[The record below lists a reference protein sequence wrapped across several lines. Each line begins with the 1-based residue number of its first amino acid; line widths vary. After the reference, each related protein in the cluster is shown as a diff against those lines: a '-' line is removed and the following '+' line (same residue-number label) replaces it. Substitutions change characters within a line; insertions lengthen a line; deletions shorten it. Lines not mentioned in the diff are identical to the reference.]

1 MPERNMPMSQELIV
15 FKFNYRQLC
24 RNCNNSL
31 DIYVLRAFLTIAPSL
46 AAFQTL
52 PLITNKLLLLNNFN
66 RMEEHASWVT

>member
-1 MPERNMPMSQELIV
+1 MPERNMPMSQELV
-15 FKFNYRQLC
+15 AFKFNHRQLC

-52 PLITNKLLLLNNFN
+52 PLIMNKPLLRNNFN